1 MNPIKFLRSYCL
13 SVSLLKKFLLAPALG
28 LVLVLPFYIFAFY
41 YMYSMQNSIQ
51 EFNKELI
58 PLQEISY
65 DNIFLL
71 HKIVNETNNAVS
83 AKEVEWLDNS
93 QYDANSIRKN
103 LQKFSNTTY
112 SNEANDALVSFNE
125 YYKKVKEVSIEII
138 KENYDYKNIDTD
150 TRILVQR
157 YNSINEQFNELKLK
171 IKEHMESNVNSI
183 YEKIKFLLFNGNLI
197 FLSWFILSTMIIFFV
212 HKDLKEKIKN
222 IVIDSREIAK
232 GNVDFKKRLNTI
244 ADDELG
250 QVITSINIFIDKLH
264 KSHQK
269 LSTAKAKLKKLYIT
283 DRLTGV
289 YNRAKIDET
298 IENELKKAKRN
309 NSIFSIIVIDIDY
322 FKNINDGY
330 GHLVGDSVLKEF
342 SNRLKKNLR
351 EVDIIGRWGGEE
363 FIVVCLEAN
372 IENTLL
378 VAQNLRAKIEEH
390 SFANVKSVTASFGV
404 STYSANDSLESIIE
418 RADRALYIAK
428 ESGRNRVCSI

>member
-125 YYKKVKEVSIEII
+125 YYKKVKEVSVKII
-138 KENYDYKNIDTD
+138 QENYDYKNIDTD

-197 FLSWFILSTMIIFFV
+197 FLLWFILSTMIIFFV

-298 IENELKKAKRN
+298 IENELKKQN
-309 NSIFSIIVIDIDY
+309 VTIVY
-322 FKNINDGY
+322 F
-330 GHLVGDSVLKEF
+330 
-342 SNRLKKNLR
+342 
-351 EVDIIGRWGGEE
+351 
-363 FIVVCLEAN
+363 
-372 IENTLL
+372 LL
-378 VAQNLRAKIEEH
+378 L
-390 SFANVKSVTASFGV
+390 S
-404 STYSANDSLESIIE
+404 
-418 RADRALYIAK
+418 
-428 ESGRNRVCSI
+428 